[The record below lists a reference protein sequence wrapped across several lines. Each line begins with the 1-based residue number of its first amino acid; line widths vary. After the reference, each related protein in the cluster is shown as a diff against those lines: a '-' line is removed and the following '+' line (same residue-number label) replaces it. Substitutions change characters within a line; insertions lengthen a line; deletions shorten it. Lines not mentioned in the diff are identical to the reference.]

1 MEGFHLQTP
10 VKKAQRSASVLKEI
24 EQAQNE
30 LKALE
35 ALRILGL
42 VHYDLATYHS
52 MGRFTHIKAD
62 LDVAKFHLEKAAA
75 CGIPRALHLLGCI
88 YRQLPHTQF
97 EDISVEVCVYTCIHV
112 CVCVCMC
119 MRVPTRRDQEIMYSC
134 VLVSQGQSSE

>member
-1 MEGFHLQTP
+1 M
-10 VKKAQRSASVLKEI
+10 KKAHRSASVLKEI

-52 MGRFTHIKAD
+52 IGRFTQMIAD
-62 LDVAKFHLEKAAA
+62 LDATMFHLEKAAS
-75 CGIPRALHLLGCI
+75 CGIPRALYLLGCI

-97 EDISVEVCVYTCIHV
+97 EDLSVEV
-112 CVCVCMC
+112 
-119 MRVPTRRDQEIMYSC
+119 
-134 VLVSQGQSSE
+134 